1 MLSLLLQNFGW
12 QDIADILFV
21 AFIIYRI
28 LMLIKGT
35 GAFQVLIGLIVIF
48 LIFLIAVIL
57 KFYAT
62 EFIFGDFL
70 SSIIIVIIVLFRNE
84 IRKALIDVGK
94 NPFAIARNKLEKVS
108 IIEETSHAVI
118 ELANKRIGAII
129 VFERNVFLGDYLK
142 IGVKLDSL
150 ISKELLIS
158 IFTQPSPLHDG
169 AVIIQKGRI
178 SAASCYL
185 PLSTDENID
194 QNFGTRHRSAIGLSE
209 LTDAFSIVVSEETG
223 YVSIVMPKK
232 IIKISNIEEL
242 RVVLFKNISEQ
253 TNENKLLLKSVYE
266 LIFGTKKTEDVNK
279 NDGSDDE

>member
-1 MLSLLLQNFGW
+1 MLSLLLQNFRW

-21 AFIIYRI
+21 TFIIYRI

-48 LIFLIAVIL
+48 LIFLIAVAL
-57 KFYAT
+57 KLYAT

-70 SSIIIVIIVLFRNE
+70 SSIIIVIVVLFRNE

-94 NPFAIARNKLEKVS
+94 NPFAIAQNKLEKVS

-118 ELANKRIGAII
+118 ELANKQIGAII

-142 IGVKLDSL
+142 IGIKLDSL

-158 IFTQPSPLHDG
+158 IFTPPSPLHDG

-178 SAASCYL
+178 TAASCYL
-185 PLSTDENID
+185 PLSTEENIE

-209 LTDAFSIVVSEETG
+209 LTDAFSIVISEETG
-223 YVSIVMPKK
+223 HISIVMPKK

-242 RVVLFKNISEQ
+242 KTVLFKNTSEQ

-266 LIFGTKKTEDVNK
+266 LIFGTNK
-279 NDGSDDE
+279 NNNNNE

>member
-1 MLSLLLQNFGW
+1 MLSLLLQNFRW

-21 AFIIYRI
+21 TFIIYRI

-48 LIFLIAVIL
+48 LIFLIAVAL
-57 KFYAT
+57 KLYAT

-70 SSIIIVIIVLFRNE
+70 SSIIIVIVVLFRNE
-84 IRKALIDVGK
+84 IRKALIEVGK
-94 NPFAIARNKLEKVS
+94 NPFAIAQNKLEKVS

-118 ELANKRIGAII
+118 ELANKQTGAII

-142 IGVKLDSL
+142 IGIKLDSL
-150 ISKELLIS
+150 ISQELLIS
-158 IFTQPSPLHDG
+158 IFTPPSPLHDG

-178 SAASCYL
+178 TAASCYL
-185 PLSTDENID
+185 PLSTEENID

-209 LTDAFSIVVSEETG
+209 LTDALSIVISEETG
-223 YVSIVMPKK
+223 HISIVMPKK

-242 RVVLFKNISEQ
+242 KTVLFKNTSEQ

-266 LIFGTKKTEDVNK
+266 LIFGTNK
-279 NDGSDDE
+279 NDNNNE

>member
-150 ISKELLIS
+150 ISKE
-158 IFTQPSPLHDG
+158 
-169 AVIIQKGRI
+169 
-178 SAASCYL
+178 
-185 PLSTDENID
+185 
-194 QNFGTRHRSAIGLSE
+194 
-209 LTDAFSIVVSEETG
+209 
-223 YVSIVMPKK
+223 
-232 IIKISNIEEL
+232 
-242 RVVLFKNISEQ
+242 
-253 TNENKLLLKSVYE
+253 
-266 LIFGTKKTEDVNK
+266 
-279 NDGSDDE
+279 

>member
-1 MLSLLLQNFGW
+1 MLSLLLQNFRW
-12 QDIADILFV
+12 QDIVDILFV
-21 AFIIYRI
+21 TFIIYRI

-48 LIFLIAVIL
+48 LIFLIAVAL
-57 KFYAT
+57 KLYAT

-70 SSIIIVIIVLFRNE
+70 SSIIIVVVVLFRNE

-94 NPFAIARNKLEKVS
+94 NPFAIAQNKLEKVS

-118 ELANKRIGAII
+118 ELANKQTGAII

-142 IGVKLDSL
+142 IGIKLDSL
-150 ISKELLIS
+150 ISQELLIS
-158 IFTQPSPLHDG
+158 IFTPPSPLHDG

-178 SAASCYL
+178 TAASCYL
-185 PLSTDENID
+185 PLSTEENID

-209 LTDAFSIVVSEETG
+209 LTDALSIVISEETG
-223 YVSIVMPKK
+223 HISVVMPKK

-242 RVVLFKNISEQ
+242 KTVLFKNTSEQ

-266 LIFGTKKTEDVNK
+266 LIFGTNK
-279 NDGSDDE
+279 NDNNNE

>member
-1 MLSLLLQNFGW
+1 MLSLLLQNFRW

-21 AFIIYRI
+21 TFIIYRI

-48 LIFLIAVIL
+48 LIFLIAVAIKL
-57 KFYAT
+57 YAT

-70 SSIIIVIIVLFRNE
+70 SSIIIVIVVLFRNE

-94 NPFAIARNKLEKVS
+94 NPFAIAQNKLEKVS
-108 IIEETSHAVI
+108 IIEEISHAVI
-118 ELANKRIGAII
+118 ELANEQTGAII

-142 IGVKLDSL
+142 IGIKLDSL

-158 IFTQPSPLHDG
+158 IFTPPSPLHDG

-178 SAASCYL
+178 TAASCYL
-185 PLSTDENID
+185 PLSTEENID
-194 QNFGTRHRSAIGLSE
+194 QSFGTRHRSAIGLSE
-209 LTDAFSIVVSEETG
+209 LTDAFSIVISEETG
-223 YVSIVMPKK
+223 QISIVMPKK

-242 RVVLFKNISEQ
+242 KTVLFKNTSEQ
-253 TNENKLLLKSVYE
+253 TNENKLLLKSVYG
-266 LIFGTKKTEDVNK
+266 LIFGTNKKDNSNE
-279 NDGSDDE
+279 

>member
-1 MLSLLLQNFGW
+1 MLSLLLQNFRW
-12 QDIADILFV
+12 QDIVDILFV
-21 AFIIYRI
+21 TFIIYRI

-48 LIFLIAVIL
+48 LIFLIAVAL
-57 KFYAT
+57 KLYAT

-70 SSIIIVIIVLFRNE
+70 SSIIIVIVVLFRNE

-94 NPFAIARNKLEKVS
+94 NPFAIAQNKLEKVS

-118 ELANKRIGAII
+118 ELANKQTGAII

-142 IGVKLDSL
+142 IGIKLDSL
-150 ISKELLIS
+150 ISQELLIS
-158 IFTQPSPLHDG
+158 IFTPPSPLHDG

-178 SAASCYL
+178 TAASCYL
-185 PLSTDENID
+185 PLSTEENID

-209 LTDAFSIVVSEETG
+209 LTDALSIVISEETG
-223 YVSIVMPKK
+223 HISVVMPKK

-242 RVVLFKNISEQ
+242 KTVLFKNTSEQ

-266 LIFGTKKTEDVNK
+266 LIFGTNK
-279 NDGSDDE
+279 NDNNNE

>member
-1 MLSLLLQNFGW
+1 MLSLLLQNFRW
-12 QDIADILFV
+12 QDIVDILFV
-21 AFIIYRI
+21 TFIIYRI

-48 LIFLIAVIL
+48 LIFLIAVAL
-57 KFYAT
+57 KLYAT

-70 SSIIIVIIVLFRNE
+70 SSIIIVIVVLFRNE

-94 NPFAIARNKLEKVS
+94 NPFAIAQNKLEKVS

-118 ELANKRIGAII
+118 ELANKKTGAII

-142 IGVKLDSL
+142 IGIKLDSL
-150 ISKELLIS
+150 ISQELLIS
-158 IFTQPSPLHDG
+158 IFTPPSPLHDG

-178 SAASCYL
+178 TAASCYL
-185 PLSTDENID
+185 PLSTEENID

-209 LTDAFSIVVSEETG
+209 LTDALSIVISEETG
-223 YVSIVMPKK
+223 HISIVMPKK

-242 RVVLFKNISEQ
+242 KTVLFKNTSEQ

-266 LIFGTKKTEDVNK
+266 LIFGTNK
-279 NDGSDDE
+279 NNNNDE